1 MSGDG
6 EKGSAKWEESRA
18 ARGAAVRELEGDSPL
33 DEAVEAFERGI
44 ALSKACMQEL
54 NKEKGKLR
62 ELVDDLNKLTEEFD
76 IDAAGRD

>member
-6 EKGSAKWEESRA
+6 EKGIAKFEENLA
-18 ARGAAVRELEGDSPL
+18 ALEATVRKPEGDIPL

>member
-1 MSGDG
+1 
-6 EKGSAKWEESRA
+6 
-18 ARGAAVRELEGDSPL
+18 
-33 DEAVEAFERGI
+33 
-44 ALSKACMQEL
+44 MQEL